1 MKLNFWIIILYVIL
15 IEGVKNITIW
25 PQEDPINVNNLV
37 VKAAGI
43 GFLDSWHTKCIF
55 SAVQKQKCPKTS
67 LNSVIHITFLFQTVE
82 NEQKFVTIKMEV
94 DSGEVERSDIDADS
108 EVIFWINLYYFLQN
122 VKTGWRCNEKWP

>member
-1 MKLNFWIIILYVIL
+1 MHVIL
-15 IEGVKNITIW
+15 IEGVTNIIIW

-55 SAVQKQKCPKTS
+55 SAVQKQKSSKTS
-67 LNSVIHITFLFQTVE
+67 SKSSENITFLFQTVE

-108 EVIFWINLYYFLQN
+108 EVRFKIS
-122 VKTGWRCNEKWP
+122 